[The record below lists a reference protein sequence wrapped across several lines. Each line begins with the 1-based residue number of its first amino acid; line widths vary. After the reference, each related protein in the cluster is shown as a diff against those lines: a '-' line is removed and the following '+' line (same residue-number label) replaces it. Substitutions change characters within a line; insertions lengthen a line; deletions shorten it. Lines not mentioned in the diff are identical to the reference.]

1 MLEVSS
7 RTIVTFQAGPF
18 IYCSDGGGRQKPLKR
33 GDARHYARHSVA
45 RPAEIHSAPSLG
57 KKQRLVKEREDGVTG
72 LMTHG

>member
-7 RTIVTFQAGPF
+7 RTIVTFQAGPL
-18 IYCSDGGGRQKPLKR
+18 IVMEGGGKR
-33 GDARHYARHSVA
+33 GVARHYARHSVA